1 MCLVRS
7 HNGWCKAA
15 SIVHSSVLLSERM
28 LVAMLRRE
36 ENVIA
41 RDLNNVCVGH
51 GVNRQQLVT
60 HPFCGT
66 DAEMRREIAL
76 TAG

>member
-1 MCLVRS
+1 
-7 HNGWCKAA
+7 
-15 SIVHSSVLLSERM
+15 M

-36 ENVIA
+36 ANVIA